1 MQIPK
6 HYKKYCLAKKNSNS
20 TGISVLQYPAYTK
33 KDIFKKKIEENK
45 KDSKKV
51 WEAIN
56 AIIIN
61 NTNAQKSPQ
70 IILYKNNVI
79 TTDDKALA
87 NHFYKCFTSIADKL
101 IKKIPQTN
109 HAYYDYPKNPN
120 KKSLLMHPAN
130 PEEIEKVIKSLKVGK
145 AVQQN
150 SISPVILRNSLSH
163 FVS

>member
-1 MQIPK
+1 MCYNILLIQR
-6 HYKKYCLAKKNSNS
+6 
-20 TGISVLQYPAYTK
+20 
-33 KDIFKKKIEENK
+33 KILKCFFEENK

-56 AIIIN
+56 AIINN

-87 NHFYKCFTSIADKL
+87 NHFNKFFTSIADKL
-101 IKKIPQTN
+101 IKKISQTN
-109 HAYYDYPKNPN
+109 HAYHDYPKNPN

-130 PEEIEKVIKSLKVGK
+130 PEEIEKVIKTLKVGK
-145 AVQQN
+145 AVQ
-150 SISPVILRNSLSH
+150 L
-163 FVS
+163 VS